1 MAVFTRTNGTAAPA
15 EFVGRELSFVT
26 YTVSSGAIGASG
38 ADSALERIVRSA
50 QTFGTVTIVGTPS
63 GTPGV
68 VTLVMEGLSN
78 IATAAA
84 LSTAANVS
92 LTGASRT
99 IASVAINA
107 GISGST
113 FA

>member
-26 YTVSSGAIGASG
+26 YTANAAIGASG
-38 ADSALERIVRSA
+38 VDSALERIVRSA

-92 LTGASRT
+92 LTGASRI